1 MQELKQVELED
12 GSTVSMTSVQVN
24 LRDAQADHKKIYP
37 AHCHI
42 ICQMLHLN
50 PSLRPTCEGILRYVK
65 EECSNTNQKLENR
78 FLAQSAADLAALN
91 QQELTDTSEMPVPAI
106 PELDACKYYM
116 TDTVICDVYAG
127 NMLPYLCLVHFAS
140 CIRVHVHACL
150 KLNRWISFRLRCCH
164 TAVGCPN
171 IHVHFC
177 SCIWFRCGILFV
189 ANSSSAVTGPTGLPH
204 SIFSGDRRLYVDRR
218 GEPQASTGGS
228 HHTTTG
234 MRI

>member
-1 MQELKQVELED
+1 MQELEQVELED

-37 AHCHI
+37 AHCSI

-65 EECSNTNQKLENR
+65 EKCSDTNQKQENR

-116 TDTVICDVYAG
+116 THTVICDVYAG
-127 NMLPYLCLVHFAS
+127 NMLPYMFSSLCFM
-140 CIRVHVHACL
+140 C
-150 KLNRWISFRLRCCH
+150 
-164 TAVGCPN
+164 T
-171 IHVHFC
+171 C
-177 SCIWFRCGILFV
+177 SCTCMLEIKPMDIVPPSL
-189 ANSSSAVTGPTGLPH
+189 L
-204 SIFSGDRRLYVDRR
+204 
-218 GEPQASTGGS
+218 
-228 HHTTTG
+228 
-234 MRI
+234 